1 MAQHC
6 VLHLSFNQKCFALV
20 RGYSAE
26 QIFQRGYITEKR
38 LRTTELDNITIGYH

>member
-26 QIFQRGYITEKR
+26 IFQRGYITEKR
-38 LRTTELDNITIGYH
+38 LRTTVQGKAGVLFC